1 MRITGAEA
9 LIKSLEKEGVDV
21 IFGYPGGVV
30 LPIYDA
36 LFDCKTI
43 RHVLVRH
50 EQCAGHAADA
60 YARATGKVGVC
71 LVTSGPGATNLV
83 TGLANAFMDSVPM
96 VAITGQVATHVLGT
110 DAFQEADIT
119 GITLPITKHN
129 FLVKDVNQLPTII
142 RQAFELARTGRPGPV
157 LIDIP
162 VDISK
167 AEIEFKYPESFKIP
181 GYKPTYKGHA
191 KQIKEAAKALAQAR
205 KPIIYAGG
213 GIAGSEAWDE
223 LRELAE
229 LVEIPVTTT
238 LMGKGVFPD
247 EHPLSLR
254 MLGMHGTRYA
264 NYAIMDSDLIL
275 AVGVRFDDRVT
286 GKVAT
291 FAPHAKVI
299 HIDIDPAEISKNVV
313 AHTPI
318 VGDAK
323 TVLKELIGTI
333 KKMDK
338 PYADK
343 TKWHELIAKWKAK
356 YPLHYHEDG
365 GIRPEYVIEKISEL
379 TKGKDTVITTGVGQ
393 NQMWAAQFYSAN
405 KPRSFISSGGLGTM
419 GFGLPAAVG
428 AQVGRPDTI
437 VVDIDGD
444 GSIQMVSQE
453 LATVAANKL
462 PIIIAILNNG
472 YLGMVRQWQELF
484 YDKRYS
490 HVDLNVGTPDFVK
503 LAEAYGI
510 KGIRVTETGDVD
522 KVLKKAIDE
531 RKPILIDFVVEREEN
546 VFPMVAPGAS
556 IDEMLGGVP
565 GASLSQ
571 MIDEDEDKDG
581 ETEEAS
587 KNEAHPVGSRR

>member
-36 LFDCKTI
+36 LFNCKTI

-60 YARATGKVGVC
+60 YARATGKVGVA

-83 TGLANAFMDSVPM
+83 TGLANAWMDSIPM
-96 VAITGQVATHVLGT
+96 VAITGQVATTVLGT

-129 FLVKDVNQLPTII
+129 YLVKDVKQLPTIV
-142 RQAFELARTGRPGPV
+142 REAFELAKSGRPGPV
-157 LIDIP
+157 LIDMP

-167 AEIEFKYPESFKIP
+167 AETDFKYPENLHIP

-191 KQIKEAAKALAQAR
+191 KQIKEAARMLTKAE

-213 GIAGSEAWDE
+213 GIARSEAWDE

-229 LVEIPVTTT
+229 TMQIPVTTT
-238 LMGKGVFPD
+238 LMGKGCFPD

-275 AVGVRFDDRVT
+275 ALGVRFDDRVT
-286 GKVAT
+286 GKVST
-291 FAPHAKVI
+291 FAPHAKII
-299 HIDIDPAEISKNVV
+299 HVDIDPAEISKNVV
-313 AHTPI
+313 IDLPI
-318 VGDAK
+318 VGDVK
-323 TVLKELIGTI
+323 FVLKDLIAAV
-333 KKMDK
+333 KKIDE
-338 PYADK
+338 PHADK
-343 TKWHELIAKWKAK
+343 TRWYGLIDSWKKK
-356 YPLHYHEDG
+356 YPLHYHQNGE
-365 GIRPEYVIEKISEL
+365 IRPEYVIEKISEL
-379 TKGKDTVITTGVGQ
+379 TQNRNTIVTTGVGQ
-393 NQMWAAQFYSAN
+393 HQMWSALFYSCN
-405 KPRSFISSGGLGTM
+405 QPRSYITSGGLGTM

-428 AQVGRPDTI
+428 AQVGRPDATVI
-437 VVDIDGD
+437 NIDGD
-444 GSIQMVSQE
+444 GSLQMVSQE
-453 LATVAANKL
+453 LATVAANRL
-462 PIIIAILNNG
+462 PIVVVLLNNG

-484 YDKRYS
+484 YDRRYS
-490 HVDLNVGTPDFVK
+490 QVDLNVGTPDFVK
-503 LAEAYGI
+503 LAEAYGLKAQRI
-510 KGIRVTETGDVD
+510 TETGDVE
-522 KVLKKAIDE
+522 KALKSAIE
-531 RKPILIDFVVEREEN
+531 NREPILLEFVVAREEN

-556 IDEMLGGVP
+556 IDEMLGGIP

-571 MIDEDEDKDG
+571 MIDEEVEES
-581 ETEEAS
+581 ET
-587 KNEAHPVGSRR
+587 HPVGSSRK